1 MRNRIAQLRPVWFLA
16 LIGFIAVNEAVDAAT
31 GSGAPAAAVIVTC
44 LVLAVLLMIPPGRVD
59 RRPVTVAAPVRGRWV
74 AINSPGSRVPS
85 HGTRT
90 NGQMYAVDVVRP
102 SNGDAPPLMRRG
114 LMPDR
119 PEEYSCFGDP
129 VFAVAAG
136 TVTRVVD
143 DRRDHLARN
152 TWPAMIVMVT
162 IEGLIRFLGGFRSL
176 GGNHVIVA
184 HDDGTSSVY
193 AHLMQGS
200 ATMSSGERVEEG
212 QLIARIGNTGNSSE
226 PHLHVQLMEGAAPGA
241 GSGVPMLWH
250 GVVEEGEQDTRIAR
264 YTKPP
269 KKTALDGFPPNAEI
283 FRVDG
288 EHAPAAAHTSSGPR
302 PG

>member
-16 LIGFIAVNEAVDAAT
+16 LIGFIVVNETVDAAT
-31 GSGAPAAAVIVTC
+31 GSGAPAAVVIVTC
-44 LVLAVLLMIPPGRVD
+44 LALAVLLLIPPGRVD
-59 RRPVTVAAPVRGRWV
+59 RDPVTVAAPVRGRWV

-90 NGQMYAVDVVRP
+90 NGQMYAVDVVHP
-102 SNGDAPPLMRRG
+102 SNGDSPPLIRRG

-119 PEEYSCFGDP
+119 PEEYSCFGEP
-129 VFAVAAG
+129 VYAIAAG

-143 DRRDHLARN
+143 DHRDHRARN
-152 TWPAMIVMVT
+152 TWPAMIVMMT
-162 IEGLIRFLGGFRSL
+162 IEGLVRFLGGFRSL

-184 HDDGTSSVY
+184 HDDGTSSVS
-193 AHLMQGS
+193 AHLRHRS
-200 ATMSSGERVEEG
+200 VVVSPGERVEEG

-226 PHLHVQLMEGAAPGA
+226 PHLHVQLMEGATPGV
-241 GSGVPMLWH
+241 GSGVPMLWR
-250 GVVEEGEQDTRIAR
+250 GVTEEGEADPRVAR
-264 YTKPP
+264 YARPP
-269 KKTALDGFPPNAEI
+269 KESALDGFPPNAEI

-288 EHAPAAAHTSSGPR
+288 GHRPAGAGSSPAPR